1 MDWYSAVNYVFA
13 STLQILLLRFVPT
26 FQEDRKLHHL
36 SHGPLICSCSLWKKS
51 LPKNSHYFRSL
62 HTKLQLSWGQASTLL
77 KPFSACHPPAG
88 TSSSSTESR
97 ASTSGGKAFLLYF
110 VRRSSWAS
118 TSMSPVWGDNK
129 TTQRKFR
136 GSLFGTATK
145 NFVLSKHQETYSIL
159 LSLGVVSQDRGPAF
173 PRDTVYFGTVYVSV
187 TYTNR
192 ASTIALLKYLI
203 FKHV

>member
-1 MDWYSAVNYVFA
+1 MLLIILYGLIFCSQLCLCKYFA
-13 STLQILLLRFVPT
+13 NTTVKICAYLSRRQKTSSLVPWT
-26 FQEDRKLHHL
+26 TDLF
-36 SHGPLICSCSLWKKS
+36 LWKKS
-51 LPKNSHYFRSL
+51 LPKNSHYFWSL

-173 PRDTVYFGTVYVSV
+173 PRDTVYFGSL
-187 TYTNR
+187 R
-192 ASTIALLKYLI
+192 
-203 FKHV
+203 